1 MAVHHGIAPD
11 RGDARHARLVA
22 RFQAALLAL
31 SALSCAFVAVELASL
46 RHWKSTE
53 QIVPW
58 IVLGVLVSSVLIVV
72 FTRSRIAIAQAR
84 LVALCAIPAA
94 LFGVYEHVSANLET
108 GILNHRYNWAQL
120 PGWEHL
126 WLASTGAVG
135 GTPATAP
142 LVLALAAVLLGLA
155 TAGMTPSAARTKRA
169 DETGDI
175 RRKWPRSTDEPTAQ
189 FGGHRR

>member
-1 MAVHHGIAPD
+1 MATQDEVAQD

-31 SALSCAFVAVELASL
+31 SALSCVFVAVELASL

-58 IVLGVLVSSVLIVV
+58 IVLGVLVCSVLIVV

-84 LVALCAIPAA
+84 LVALSAIPAA

-108 GILNHRYNWAQL
+108 GILNHRYDWAQL
-120 PGWEHL
+120 SGWEHL

-142 LVLALAAVLLGLA
+142 LVLALAGVLLGLA
-155 TAGMTPSAARTKRA
+155 TAGMTPSAARGNVATFTA
-169 DETGDI
+169 VDGDI
-175 RRKWPRSTDEPTAQ
+175 R
-189 FGGHRR
+189 

>member
-1 MAVHHGIAPD
+1 MHDEVAPE
-11 RGDARHARLVA
+11 RGGARQARLVA

-31 SALSCAFVAVELASL
+31 SVLSCAFVAIELASL
-46 RHWKSTE
+46 RHWRSTE

-58 IVLGVLVSSVLIVV
+58 IVLAVLFCSTLIVV
-72 FTRSRIAIAQAR
+72 FNRSQLAIVQAR
-84 LVALCAIPAA
+84 LVALCATPAA

-108 GILNHRYNWAQL
+108 GVLNHKYTWAEL

-142 LVLALAAVLLGLA
+142 LVLALAGVLLGLA
-155 TAGMTPSAARTKRA
+155 TVGMAPGAARDDLAQRVVA
-169 DETGDI
+169 
-175 RRKWPRSTDEPTAQ
+175 PRVRT
-189 FGGHRR
+189 

>member
-1 MAVHHGIAPD
+1 MHDEVVAPN
-11 RGDARHARLVA
+11 RGGARPARIVA

-31 SALSCAFVAVELASL
+31 SVLSCAFVAVELASL

-58 IVLGVLVSSVLIVV
+58 IVLGVLVCSTLIVV
-72 FTRSRIAIAQAR
+72 FNRSRIAILQTR
-84 LVALCAIPAA
+84 IVALCAAPAA
-94 LFGVYEHVSANLET
+94 LFGVYEHVSANLDT
-108 GILNHRYNWAQL
+108 GVLNHKYAWAEL

-142 LVLALAAVLLGLA
+142 LVLALAGVLLGLA
-155 TAGMTPSAARTKRA
+155 TVGMAPDTARDDFA
-169 DETGDI
+169 QNTGVDVA
-175 RRKWPRSTDEPTAQ
+175 RVRT
-189 FGGHRR
+189 